1 MIPDFL
7 KAEVAEYD
15 LNLIAPPESV
25 LDIGANVGAFTM
37 RAAQLWPKARI
48 FAYEPLPAN
57 AAQFRLHCQSPRI
70 TFQEAAIRSFDG
82 ESEIRVGDMGVTA
95 SFHELGR
102 QTPETITVKCRSAA
116 SLPACEFVKIDT
128 EGCELEILQT
138 LPLDQTK
145 ALVCEYHR
153 QSDVEP
159 IKAIARAAGLE
170 MVIHIRHPKNVGL
183 LKFARIGVVKEVPK
197 IFLGLPIY
205 GAMDAQFA
213 ECLIHLHLDPPCNDF
228 LVCPNRGDSLVSRSR
243 NTITANF
250 LGTDATHLLWL
261 DSDLIFSPDH
271 VKRIISHDRDVVG
284 GFYPKKAQ
292 GPVQWVVNALDGGVD
307 APIDANGLQEI
318 KYAGTGF
325 MLIKRPVFEQ
335 MIERFGHEIGFTADE
350 SGRQEYDFWSVGVYQ
365 FPDGTRRH
373 LSEDWFFCQR
383 WKDLGGKIWG
393 DTKIVAKHVGQ
404 AVYPLKTQEVELGF
418 CAPPK

>member
-1 MIPDFL
+1 MIPEFL
-7 KAEVAEYD
+7 QAEVAQYD
-15 LNLIAPPESV
+15 LNLVTPPETV
-25 LDIGANVGAFTM
+25 LDIGANVGAFTL
-37 RAAQLWPKARI
+37 RAAKQWPKARI
-48 FAYEPLPAN
+48 FAYEPIPAN
-57 AAQFRLHCQSPRI
+57 AAQFREHCSAPRI
-70 TFQEAAIRSFDG
+70 IFQEAAVRAEAGEQSIR
-82 ESEIRVGDMGVTA
+82 IGDMGVTA

-102 QTPETITVKCRSAA
+102 QTAETITVKCLAA
-116 SLPACEFVKIDT
+116 DTLPECEFVKIDT
-128 EGCELEILQT
+128 EGCELEILQS
-138 LPLDQTK
+138 LRLDKTK

-153 QSDVEP
+153 TADVEP

-170 MVIHIRHPKNVGL
+170 MVIHVRQQKEVGM
-183 LKFARIGVVKEVPK
+183 LKFARPGAVCQEAKV
-197 IFLGLPIY
+197 FLGLPIY

-213 ECLIHLHLDPPCNDF
+213 ECLIHLHLDPPGKEF

-250 LGTDATHLLWL
+250 LATDATHLLWL
-261 DSDLIFSPDH
+261 DSDLIFSPQH
-271 VKRIISHDRDVVG
+271 VKRILSHDRDVVG

-325 MLIKRPVFEQ
+325 MLIKRHVFEQ
-335 MIERFGHEIGFTADE
+335 MIERYGDQIGFIADE
-350 SGRQEYDFWSVGVYQ
+350 TGRQEYDFWSVGVYQ

-393 DTKIVAKHVGQ
+393 DTRIVAKHVGQ
-404 AVYPLKTQEVELGF
+404 AVYPLKTQEAELMKG
-418 CAPPK
+418 